1 MSLRY
6 VDDVL
11 LTLKILCVR
20 GLQEVLALMYPV
32 AFDISSSGR
41 ILTWTDI
48 QLDLDPT
55 EVELD
60 LDQGPDL
67 VLIDDGVK
75 VVAIDDAISLIE
87 QDAIQPLT
95 IDDEVTIT

>member
-1 MSLRY
+1 MPTPSLFPIFM
-6 VDDVL
+6 
-11 LTLKILCVR
+11 KA
-20 GLQEVLALMYPV
+20 Q
-32 AFDISSSGR
+32 SGGGVGG
-41 ILTWTDI
+41 IIIVEASDI

-55 EVELD
+55 EVQLD

-67 VLIDDGVK
+67 VLIDDGVT
-75 VVAIDDAISLIE
+75 VVAIDDTLSLIE